1 VSGRDALRPPPLPHE
16 HGAWVMLAITA
27 AFGLAAAPAPGPGAW
42 VALPGLLLLFLSRYA
57 VLTVAVRSLQGKA
70 SPRSFLVR
78 RLGWGTVYLVL
89 ATAFVGGALALAPIP
104 SRGIALAAA
113 AVLLALG
120 AGHAV
125 LALVGRDRAAWG
137 EIVGMAGLAA
147 GAPFVAACG
156 GVDRRASALAP
167 GLLAL
172 GYFVSSVVV
181 VRSFRGRAGRERR
194 AAVAS
199 AAAHLAIGA
208 FLAGAALAGLLSP
221 WGALAFTVVLARAA
235 WAIALPPPT
244 LRALGMRELAVA
256 ALFAVLGVAGLRSGI

>member
-1 VSGRDALRPPPLPHE
+1 
-16 HGAWVMLAITA
+16 MLAITA
-27 AFGLAAAPAPGPGAW
+27 AFGLAASPAPGPGAW
-42 VALPGLLLLFLSRYA
+42 LALPGLLLLFLSRYA
-57 VLTVAVRSLQGKA
+57 VLPVAVRSTQGKA

-78 RLGWGTVYLVL
+78 RLGWGTAYLVL
-89 ATAFVGGALALAPIP
+89 ATAFVGGALALAPAR

-125 LALVGRDRAAWG
+125 LALVGRDRAVWG

-172 GYFVSSVVV
+172 GYFVSSVVF
-181 VRSFRGRAGRERR
+181 VRAFRAGAGRERR
-194 AAVAS
+194 AAATS
-199 AAAHLAIGA
+199 LAAHLAIG
-208 FLAGAALAGLLSP
+208 GALSGAVLVGLLSP
-221 WGALAFTVVLARAA
+221 WAAVAFTVVLARAV
-235 WAIALPPPT
+235 WAIAAPPPT

-256 ALFAVLGVAGLRSGI
+256 ALFAILGVAGLRSGI

>member
-1 VSGRDALRPPPLPHE
+1 
-16 HGAWVMLAITA
+16 MLAITA
-27 AFGLAAAPAPGPGAW
+27 AFGLAASPAPGPGAW
-42 VALPGLLLLFLSRYA
+42 LALPGLLLLFLSRYA
-57 VLTVAVRSLQGKA
+57 VLPVAVRSTQGKA

-78 RLGWGTVYLVL
+78 RLGWGTAYLVL
-89 ATAFVGGALALAPIP
+89 ATAFVGGALALAPAR

-125 LALVGRDRAAWG
+125 LALVGRDRAVWG

-172 GYFVSSVVV
+172 GYFVSSVVF
-181 VRSFRGRAGRERR
+181 VRAFRAGAGRERR
-194 AAVAS
+194 AAATS
-199 AAAHLAIGA
+199 LAAHLAIGGA
-208 FLAGAALAGLLSP
+208 LSGAALVGLLSP
-221 WGALAFTVVLARAA
+221 WAAVAFIVVLARAV
-235 WAIALPPPT
+235 WAIAAPPPT

-256 ALFAVLGVAGLRSGI
+256 ALFAILGVAGLRSGI